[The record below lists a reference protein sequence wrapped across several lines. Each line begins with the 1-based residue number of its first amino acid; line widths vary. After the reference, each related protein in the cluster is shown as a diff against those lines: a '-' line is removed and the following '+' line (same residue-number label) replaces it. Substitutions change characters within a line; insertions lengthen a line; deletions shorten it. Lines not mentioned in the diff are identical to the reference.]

1 VVTDAELI
9 AANADLMIFVTRHNH
24 TPKEFVKN
32 LVNKYDTERKITN
45 TGIIFNGI
53 KHNGMGYYGYKYG
66 YGYGYYD
73 LGESKK

>member
-1 VVTDAELI
+1 MFTDAELI

-24 TPKEFVKN
+24 TPKEFVK
-32 LVNKYDTERKITN
+32 VNNYDTERKITN

-53 KHNGMGYYGYKYG
+53 KHNGMGYYGYN